1 MHEIN
6 ELNRLDRLDL
16 NLFRVF
22 DTVYRERNLTHAAE
36 ILSLSQS
43 AVSHAVGRLRVSLG
57 DPLFVREGQ
66 GVVPTPLADRLW
78 PDVKEALAL
87 FRQAVLRNQ
96 SFEPARDISHITL
109 AMNDKLEPSIL
120 PVITQA
126 LHAKIPNL
134 ELSSI
139 RLDRENLR
147 ADLVAGRIDFA
158 IDVAQPTSPDICH
171 VSLLKD
177 EFAVVSRQPR
187 ELDAG
192 AYLAARH
199 ITVSSRRSGK
209 SVEDI
214 ALSRLGIERQVVVR
228 CQYYEAACRL
238 VAQSDLLLTMPLHQ
252 AMTMN
257 TALGNVIL
265 PLPLS
270 LPGIEL
276 HLYWHQ
282 QRQADPANQ
291 WLRGELMGLFDQK
304 EEKKVDEIAGS
315 SEV

>member
-1 MHEIN
+1 MN
-6 ELNRLDRLDL
+6 ETNDPNKLDRLDL

-36 ILSLSQS
+36 ILCLSQS

-78 PDVKEALAL
+78 PDVKDALAL

-96 SFEPARDISHITL
+96 SFEPTRDLSQITL

-120 PVITQA
+120 PVIA
-126 LHAKIPNL
+126 RNLHASVPNL
-134 ELSSI
+134 QLASI
-139 RLDRENLR
+139 RLDRTNLR

-171 VSLLKD
+171 TLLLQD
-177 EFAVVSRQPR
+177 EFAVVCRENRQI
-187 ELDAG
+187 DSDY
-192 AYLAARH
+192 YLAARH
-199 ITVSSRRSGK
+199 VTVSSRRTGRSLEEIG
-209 SVEDI
+209 
-214 ALSRLGIERQVVVR
+214 LSRLGIKREVVVR

-252 AMTMN
+252 AMTIN
-257 TALGNVIL
+257 ATLGNAVL
-265 PLPLS
+265 PMPLPLS
-270 LPGIEL
+270 GIEL

-282 QRQADPANQ
+282 QRESDPANQ
-291 WLRGELMGLFDQK
+291 WLRSELIGTFN
-304 EEKKVDEIAGS
+304 AS
-315 SEV
+315 

>member
-1 MHEIN
+1 MN
-6 ELNRLDRLDL
+6 ETNDLNKLDRLDL

-36 ILSLSQS
+36 ILCLSQS

-78 PDVKEALAL
+78 PDVKEALTL
-87 FRQAVLRNQ
+87 FRQAVMRHQ
-96 SFEPARDISHITL
+96 SFEPARDLAHITL

-120 PVITQA
+120 PVITKK
-126 LHAKIPNL
+126 LHETIPNL
-134 ELSSI
+134 QLASI
-139 RLDRENLR
+139 RLDRSNLR

-171 VSLLKD
+171 TLLMRD
-177 EFAVVSRQPR
+177 EFAVVCRENRQINA
-187 ELDAG
+187 DD
-192 AYLAARH
+192 YLAARH
-199 ITVSSRRSGK
+199 VTVSSRRTGRSLEEYG
-209 SVEDI
+209 
-214 ALSRLGIERQVVVR
+214 LSRLGLEREVVVR

-252 AMTMN
+252 ATTIN
-257 TALGNVIL
+257 ATLGNAVL
-265 PLPLS
+265 PMPLPLS
-270 LPGIEL
+270 GIEL

-282 QRQADPANQ
+282 QREGDPANQ
-291 WLRGELMGLFDQK
+291 WLRGELMNMFN
-304 EEKKVDEIAGS
+304 AS
-315 SEV
+315 